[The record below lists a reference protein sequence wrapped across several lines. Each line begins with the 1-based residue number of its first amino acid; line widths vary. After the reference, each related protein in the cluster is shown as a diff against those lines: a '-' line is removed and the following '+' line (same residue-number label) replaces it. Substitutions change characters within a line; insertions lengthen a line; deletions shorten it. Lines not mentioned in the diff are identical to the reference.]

1 MRESNPIGRRRMAA
15 SQTLVMPHPAPRVL
29 ATRISKTLTDT
40 LEILCLER
48 GLTKAY
54 RLYTT
59 TDEGLSKLPWDL
71 DPVEFNRADES
82 DLNIYLIESFWLT
95 KISPGEIHSA
105 CDLYEQGIFET
116 SMGEA
121 NQQSTTDLGSLG
133 VLLIEMFNRIQ
144 TINPKEAHS
153 TEVLEYIDS
162 NLSKLESLPSLPVTV
177 QTSLHG
183 CRLVYREILAESVM
197 RNRERGH

>member
-1 MRESNPIGRRRMAA
+1 MSLSCLSAFNH
-15 SQTLVMPHPAPRVL
+15 TLVMPNPAPRVL
-29 ATRISKTLTDT
+29 ATRTSKTLTDT

-48 GLTKAY
+48 GLTKAF

-59 TDEGLSKLPWDL
+59 TDEGLSETFWDL

-82 DLNIYLIESFWLT
+82 DLNTYLIESFWLT
-95 KISPGEIHSA
+95 RISPGEIQSA
-105 CDLYEQGIFET
+105 CDLYQQGIIET
-116 SMGEA
+116 SVGPENLKSA
-121 NQQSTTDLGSLG
+121 TDLGSLG

-144 TINPKEAHS
+144 TINPKDVHS
-153 TEVLEYIDS
+153 VEVLEYIDS
-162 NLSKLESLPSLPVTV
+162 TLSKLESLPSLPMTV

>member
-1 MRESNPIGRRRMAA
+1 MSP
-15 SQTLVMPHPAPRVL
+15 PAPRVL
-29 ATRISKTLTDT
+29 ATRTSKTLTDT

-59 TDEGLSKLPWDL
+59 TDEGLSETFWDL
-71 DPVEFNRADES
+71 DPVEFNRPDES
-82 DLNIYLIESFWLT
+82 DLNTYLIESFWLT
-95 KISPGEIHSA
+95 RISPGEIQSA
-105 CDLYEQGIFET
+105 CDLYQQGIIET
-116 SMGEA
+116 SVGPENLRSA
-121 NQQSTTDLGSLG
+121 TDLGSLG

-144 TINPKEAHS
+144 TINPKDAHS
-153 TEVLEYIDS
+153 AEVLEYIDS
-162 NLSKLESLPSLPVTV
+162 NLTKLESLPSLPVTV